1 MKRLL
6 ASLPAIVL
14 LAAATASAQTKPTFS
29 LGVRGGVNRV
39 ITTTD
44 PAGNQ
49 PLASAPGPS
58 SYSTDKTALTAW
70 QAGLVGEISFGKL
83 AIQPALLFSQK
94 GEHVVFNSLF
104 DGIARTYSKQESTN
118 RYNWLELPV
127 NFVYTLHGDHGLQVL
142 AGPYLALGVG
152 GRQKGHTEGYLGPA
166 VDIWP
171 GEYTSPIEY
180 GPDTYNHRLDVGLN
194 FGLGYRLGPVQV
206 QASYGLGL
214 RNLHMAREHN
224 YIDMNTLYHDYQADA
239 AYNRVAQLT
248 GTYFF
253 KL

>member
-6 ASLPAIVL
+6 ASLPTIVL

-29 LGVRGGVNRV
+29 LGLRGGVNRV
-39 ITTTD
+39 ITTTA
-44 PAGNQ
+44 PSANQ
-49 PLASAPGPS
+49 PLFSSPGPY
-58 SYSTDKTALTAW
+58 SYSTDKAALTAW
-70 QAGLVGEISFGKL
+70 QAGLVGEIRFGKL

-94 GEHVVFNSLF
+94 GEHIVYNALF
-104 DGIARTYSKQESTN
+104 DGIVRSYSKRESTN

-152 GRQKGHTEGYLGPA
+152 GSQKGYTQGYFGPA
-166 VDIWP
+166 VDVWP
-171 GEYTSPIEY
+171 GDYTSPVVY
-180 GPDTYNHRLDVGLN
+180 GTGTHNRRLDVGLN

-214 RNLHMAREHN
+214 RNLHMARESN
-224 YIDMNTLYHDYQADA
+224 YVIDNVLHDYQADA